1 MIYRQ
6 KRKFSHSSR
15 TQRANNVDRVPGP
28 QDSGNYHDNYR
39 PDVMT
44 LHTLGVSANS
54 TSNSGRGGYD
64 PRFRSDVAARS
75 GRLQNQNFR
84 DGNFRAGNFRDG
96 NVRDGNFRD
105 GNVRDSNFR
114 DGNVRDGNFRDGN
127 VRDSNFRD
135 GNVRDGNFRGG
146 SSSRDGNFRGSGVRD
161 GNFRGGSSR
170 DGNFRPGNYG
180 HSRRS
185 STTDNHHGGRD
196 NYQGRNFQ
204 GRTPQTKDAFSDSQN
219 VSHSRHDNRRNQS
232 GNWYNSR
239 PVDDNRRTN
248 HGFHPSRVAAKE
260 SVLPRGGNS
269 CDDFSGDRNSQN
281 GNRGGEY
288 RRHETGRAGHA
299 FRRNYIRRDKKNFYQ
314 RTPDHSETDEFFD
327 VGNVSEVE
335 VGDQDRRNFSRAR
348 TAPRRYPRSGS
359 GEFNKNRVSLLPSAD
374 TPQRLH
380 KILANAG
387 VGSRRDMEQLI
398 IDGAVTVNGSL
409 AEIGQKVFTT
419 DVVSINGKVV
429 KVDHAV
435 AIPRILLYYKPEGQI
450 VSRDDP
456 DSRPSVFDN
465 LPELE
470 EGSWV
475 PVGRL
480 DFNTS
485 GLLMFT
491 TSGDLANHLMHPRYE
506 IEREYAVRINC
517 VLTEDQVQCLLKG
530 VELGDGLARFR
541 TVIDAHPQQEG
552 TDSDDSDAH
561 VSCNHWY
568 RVILSEG
575 RNREVRRIFES
586 LNIVVTR
593 LIRVRYGDLWLPT
606 DLRRGQSLE
615 MSRSDVCGFLT
626 KLEKRLNYYFDRKK
640 SGRSPVHCRRWLMR
654 RRGSSAT

>member
-15 TQRANNVDRVPGP
+15 TQRANSADRVPGP
-28 QDSGNYHDNYR
+28 QDGGNYHDNYR

-44 LHTLGVSANS
+44 LHTLGVSANAS
-54 TSNSGRGGYD
+54 SASGRGYD
-64 PRFRSDVAARS
+64 PRFRNDAAARP
-75 GRLQNQNFR
+75 GRLQNNFR
-84 DGNFRAGNFRDG
+84 DNNFRGGNA
-96 NVRDGNFRD
+96 RDGNFRD
-105 GNVRDSNFR
+105 GNT
-114 DGNVRDGNFRDGN
+114 RDGNFRDGN
-127 VRDSNFRD
+127 TRDGNFRD
-135 GNVRDGNFRGG
+135 GNT
-146 SSSRDGNFRGSGVRD
+146 RDGNFRGSNFRDSNFRGGNFRD
-161 GNFRGGSSR
+161 GNFRSGNFR
-170 DGNFRPGNYG
+170 DGNFRDGNNYG
-180 HSRRS
+180 RRS
-185 STTDNHHGGRD
+185 PTAENYHNGRD
-196 NYQGRNFQ
+196 NFQGRNFQ
-204 GRTPQTKDAFSDSQN
+204 GRDGFSNSQ
-219 VSHSRHDNRRNQS
+219 SGGHSRYDDRRNYS
-232 GNWYNSR
+232 GSWYNPR
-239 PVDDNRRTN
+239 GVDDNRRTN
-248 HGFHPSRVAAKE
+248 HGFNPSRVNCKE
-260 SVLPRGGNS
+260 SVLPQGNNS
-269 CDDFSGDRNSQN
+269 CDEFSGDRNSG
-281 GNRGGEY
+281 GNRSGDY
-288 RRHETGRAGHA
+288 RRHESGRAGHA
-299 FRRNYIRRDKKNFYQ
+299 FRRNYIRRDRKNAYQ
-314 RTPDHSETDEFFD
+314 RSAASPETEEFFEE
-327 VGNVSEVE
+327 GNAVDTEFVA
-335 VGDQDRRNFSRAR
+335 GDQERRGFSRTR
-348 TAPRRYPRSGS
+348 SAPRRYPRSSS
-359 GEFNKNRVSLLPSAD
+359 GEFQKNRVSLLPSAD

-435 AIPRILLYYKPEGQI
+435 AVPRILLYYKPEGQI

-541 TVIDAHPQQEG
+541 TVIDAHPQRGEG
-552 TDSDDSDAH
+552 ADSVASPDSDDCDAH

-586 LNIVVTR
+586 LNINVTR